1 MAFIR
6 RDLKV
11 ISNIQIV
18 ICGVLFTLG
27 LVDGLSVRFVYSS
40 LTFTPCWIAALV
52 LAAGIMGV
60 TLSSM
65 QRPSLLLMNIL
76 QSVSIACATISVIT
90 VYHYLVAVSSLMV
103 LGYTSTL
110 SRGFHN
116 KDPYF
121 FDSDQLDDINFTKK
135 QTSMVV
141 ISSLIIICSILEII
155 LAMAA
160 IRSSKI
166 GGQISQEQQ
175 VGVSYG
181 QLEAGQS
188 PVQLQ
193 GQPTFAAQPMA
204 AFPESGAR
212 PVYTMNQ

>member
-76 QSVSIACATISVIT
+76 QSVSITCATISAIT